1 MAGPVLRFHPAAT
14 AEVEAARDWYAQ
26 RSLVAAEVFLKELD
40 YAARQVVE
48 SPQRWPRY
56 LGGFRRYVL
65 PRFPFTLIYRVREDV
80 AEIIAVAHAKR
91 KPGYW
96 KER

>member
-1 MAGPVLRFHPAAT
+1 MAGPVLRFHPAAA
-14 AEVEAARDWYAQ
+14 AEVEAAHHWYAQ

-56 LGGFRRYVL
+56 LGEFRRYVL